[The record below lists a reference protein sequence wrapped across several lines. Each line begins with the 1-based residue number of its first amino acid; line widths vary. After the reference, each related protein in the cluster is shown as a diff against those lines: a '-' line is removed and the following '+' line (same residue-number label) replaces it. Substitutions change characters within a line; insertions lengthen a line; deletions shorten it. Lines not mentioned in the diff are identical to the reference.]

1 MPRTRMA
8 VKAAEIADG
17 HKTENYRRRALNER
31 YIMSEPTNNPN
42 NNPAP
47 APQPTQQ
54 PTGTPAPVQQ
64 IDPNQLAESLMNAIQ
79 TRTNRAEN
87 SVTKSFAE
95 QYGMT
100 EDDVKNILT
109 AEKAKRAA
117 QLPPEVQAQ
126 IDAANKLVIGA
137 EIKALGASMGLVD
150 ADAAMQL
157 MDMSGIKLAD
167 GKVTGAQEALDALKQ
182 SKPYLFGAVQ
192 QPAKAWGQRQGS
204 VPPKIDG
211 VEAAFYAMNPELKK
225 E

>member
-1 MPRTRMA
+1 MA

-54 PTGTPAPVQQ
+54 PVGNPAPVQQ

-79 TRTNRAEN
+79 MRTNRAEN

-100 EDDVKNILT
+100 EDEIKSILD
-109 AEKAKRAA
+109 AEKSKRAA

-126 IDAANKLVIGA
+126 INAANKLVIGA

>member
-1 MPRTRMA
+1 MP
-8 VKAAEIADG
+8 
-17 HKTENYRRRALNER
+17 
-31 YIMSEPTNNPN
+31 EPTNNPN

-54 PTGTPAPVQQ
+54 PTSTPAPVQQ
-64 IDPNQLAESLMNAIQ
+64 IDTNQLAESLMNAIQ
-79 TRTNRAEN
+79 TRTSWAEN

-95 QYGMT
+95 QYSMT
-100 EDDVKNILT
+100 EDDVRNILA

-126 IDAANKLVIGA
+126 IDAANKLVISA
-137 EIKALGASMGLVD
+137 EIKSLGSPMGLVD

-192 QPAKAWGQRQGS
+192 PPAKAWGQRQGS